1 VSLILTAGRSN
12 QPTGAVQLNRNHP
25 LARGLVSL
33 VSAGSGLLDLA
44 SGRIGTPTA
53 LSGGLT
59 NLGKSWSFDGS
70 TTLIDMNGLPPGL
83 ADLSGTYSMA
93 AIGVANNKTS
103 SRTII
108 QLRDASSRNTHICY
122 IPNYVNVGME
132 SAAASSGRAV
142 AVANGRPYI
151 LVGSASNGAPTDVY
165 VNGILGTDPGS
176 AGITASTQTGY
187 TLGKRI
193 GSSSIL
199 GEVLLGA
206 VWNRALSFEE
216 KMLFTRNPWALFE
229 PKRIWLDYP
238 LAAGGGVS
246 ADGSVPSI
254 SLSAATGSATGAS
267 TASGDFSLLAIVS
280 PSGAATGAAVVAASP
295 AAFSLTAPTGT
306 ASTSGDVLATGGIS
320 PIVLSAPSGYATGAA
335 TADGVLSSQSLIAPS
350 GTATGAAVAAASP
363 AAFSLTAPTGAAST
377 SGDVLATGGISPI
390 VLSAPSGYATGA
402 ATASCVLSEIFL
414 TSPLGNALAG
424 TTPVIASRHRTI
436 AGSSLKFAR
445 PASLSTRRRACR

>member
-1 VSLILTAGRSN
+1 MSLILTVYRSS
-12 QPTGAVQLNRNHP
+12 QPAGAVQLNRNHP

-33 VSAGSGLLDLA
+33 VSAGSGLRDLA

-59 NLGKSWSFDGS
+59 NFGKSWSFDGS

-93 AIGVANNKTS
+93 AIGVANS
-103 SRTII
+103 GSASRTIV

-122 IPNYVNVGME
+122 IPNYANVGME
-132 SAAASSGRAV
+132 SAAAASGRAV

-165 VNGILGTDPGS
+165 VNGIPGTDPGS

-199 GEVLLGA
+199 GQVLLAA

-280 PSGAATGAAVVAASP
+280 PSGAATGAATTDAGLSEISLSP
-295 AAFSLTAPTGT
+295 
-306 ASTSGDVLATGGIS
+306 
-320 PIVLSAPSGYATGAA
+320 
-335 TADGVLSSQSLIAPS
+335 PS
-350 GTATGAAVAAASP
+350 GTATGSSAAVAALYPVVLTPTEGTASGSCV
-363 AAFSLTAPTGAAST
+363 ASGGLSELSITAATGTAFSGAGTVADGLLSQITLSATTGGASGSASASGMLQPIALSPLAASASGKASCAAALTVLSLTPCSGSASSAAPASRASGFVFCRVETPRAVVRIAST
-377 SGDVLATGGISPI
+377 S
-390 VLSAPSGYATGA
+390 
-402 ATASCVLSEIFL
+402 CVVRV
-414 TSPLGNALAG
+414 P
-424 TTPVIASRHRTI
+424 
-436 AGSSLKFAR
+436 
-445 PASLSTRRRACR
+445 